1 MPAGYLL
8 EARVNSGLRNLKNT
22 PKESCSGKEMSSGE
36 KPGTEGAPG
45 VSADLES
52 TKRLAAA
59 LDHLEEEVA
68 SLKSQLRAMNRR
80 SASRIG
86 VVFAVPGVL
95 SLAFSVVTA
104 SSVLAFIGLGLTFW
118 GALFFLVR
126 PVAYVKGSVLSMTA
140 VTLYSTIDRIIG
152 DLKYKGNGLYV
163 PPYPRDV
170 YLPEHLKGLKESIVF
185 ISAAADS
192 GPPSVEEIASSR
204 FMTRKPK
211 GICITAPGSGLVD
224 QFEKL
229 LGADLTRMSLEDLC
243 ASLPQV
249 VLENF
254 QFAKEIEMKTEDNRV
269 ILKTFDS
276 VFKNLYVEEG
286 PKSVRILGCPLAS
299 AVASALGRV
308 TGKATLIGS
317 VNTSP
322 DVQTI
327 EVSFSFKEG

>member
-1 MPAGYLL
+1 
-8 EARVNSGLRNLKNT
+8 
-22 PKESCSGKEMSSGE
+22 MSRGE
-36 KPGTEGAPG
+36 EQGAEGAAG
-45 VSADLES
+45 VGADLES

-59 LDHLEEEVA
+59 LDQLEEEVA
-68 SLKSQLRAMNRR
+68 GLKMQLRAMSRR
-80 SASRIG
+80 SPSRIG
-86 VVFAVPGVL
+86 VVFAVPGIL
-95 SLAFSVVTA
+95 SLAFSVITE

-126 PVAYVKGSVLSMTA
+126 PISYVKGSVLGMTA

-152 DLKYKGNGLYV
+152 DLNYKGNGLYV

-185 ISAAADS
+185 ISANADS

-249 VLENF
+249 ILENF
-254 QFAKEIEMKTEDNRV
+254 QLAREIEMKTEDKRV
-269 ILKTFDS
+269 ILKTSES

-286 PKSVRILGCPLAS
+286 PKSVRLLGCPLAS
-299 AVASALGRV
+299 AVASALGKA
-308 TGKATLIGS
+308 TGKVTLIGS

-327 EVSFSFKEG
+327 EVSFSFREG